1 MDLKNSAITAIVL
14 IESLVHLLKNES
26 LSKLDQN
33 FGSLT
38 IDNLNKTTVVLSN
51 GLELKKNDVIDPYS
65 YNETLQEKMIRKA
78 IKNHFEMEKQ
88 LLTRPTARIKP
99 LSLFF
104 IDDIESYRGKDGEQG
119 SLAKF
124 VETEIKQHVTQLL
137 KTEKHEAYREY
148 LEKTLKDVSQS
159 HGGYFSQDNSEK
171 DDKIEKEIEE
181 ILHDKETLL
190 SLDNP
195 RRFIFSKWTLR
206 EGWDNTLSTEQ
217 ITAILNGKTVIA
229 PPKEVQEV
237 RNAIK
242 AYEAFQQWQPSQE
255 ADLLQAHQ
263 VLMTGLIDEV
273 GQYRHGGVGVMSG
286 DRVVHMA
293 PPANQIN
300 RLMADLLGW
309 LNDSDV
315 HPLIQSSVFHYEFE
329 FIHPFADGN
338 GRMGRLWQTLILSRW
353 NPIFANIPVE
363 SLIYQN
369 QKAYYEV
376 LQASTGRTDSA
387 PFIEFILQMILD
399 AILSSTDTA
408 QDSDHVTAQVNVQV
422 SDQVQR
428 LISAMKLEDY
438 TLAELMQLV
447 GLNHRA
453 TFQKNYLNPAIEADL
468 IERTIP
474 DKPKSPKQR
483 YRLKS

>member
-1 MDLKNSAITAIVL
+1 MKYQPPYTITSKIINLIAQISENIGRLTVLEEIQDSLKL
-14 IESLVHLLKNES
+14 
-26 LSKLDQN
+26 
-33 FGSLT
+33 
-38 IDNLNKTTVVLSN
+38 
-51 GLELKKNDVIDPYS
+51 
-65 YNETLQEKMIRKA
+65 RKA
-78 IKNHFEMEKQ
+78 N
-88 LLTRPTARIKP
+88 RIRT
-99 LSLFF
+99 
-104 IDDIESYRGKDGEQG
+104 IQG
-119 SLAKF
+119 SLA
-124 VETEIKQHVTQLL
+124 
-137 KTEKHEAYREY
+137 
-148 LEKTLKDVSQS
+148 
-159 HGGYFSQDNSEK
+159 
-171 DDKIEKEIEE
+171 IE
-181 ILHDKETLL
+181 
-190 SLDNP
+190 
-195 RRFIFSKWTLR
+195 
-206 EGWDNTLSTEQ
+206 GNTLSTEQ

-255 ADLLQAHQ
+255 KDLLQAHQ
-263 VLMTGLIDEV
+263 ILMTGLIDEV

-300 RLMADLLGW
+300 RLMADLLNW
-309 LNDSDV
+309 LNDSDI

-369 QKAYYEV
+369 QKAYYEA
-376 LQASTGRTDSA
+376 LQASTDRTDSA
-387 PFIEFILQMILD
+387 PFIEFILHMILD

-428 LISAMKLEDY
+428 LLSAMKQEDY

-447 GLNHRA
+447 GLTHRA
-453 TFQKNYLNPAIEADL
+453 TFQRNYLNPAIEAGL
-468 IERTIP
+468 IKRTIP

>member
-1 MDLKNSAITAIVL
+1 M
-14 IESLVHLLKNES
+14 
-26 LSKLDQN
+26 
-33 FGSLT
+33 
-38 IDNLNKTTVVLSN
+38 
-51 GLELKKNDVIDPYS
+51 
-65 YNETLQEKMIRKA
+65 
-78 IKNHFEMEKQ
+78 
-88 LLTRPTARIKP
+88 
-99 LSLFF
+99 
-104 IDDIESYRGKDGEQG
+104 
-119 SLAKF
+119 
-124 VETEIKQHVTQLL
+124 
-137 KTEKHEAYREY
+137 
-148 LEKTLKDVSQS
+148 
-159 HGGYFSQDNSEK
+159 
-171 DDKIEKEIEE
+171 
-181 ILHDKETLL
+181 
-190 SLDNP
+190 
-195 RRFIFSKWTLR
+195 
-206 EGWDNTLSTEQ
+206 
-217 ITAILNGKTVIA
+217 
-229 PPKEVQEV
+229 
-237 RNAIK
+237 
-242 AYEAFQQWQPSQE
+242 
-255 ADLLQAHQ
+255 
-263 VLMTGLIDEV
+263 
-273 GQYRHGGVGVMSG
+273 
-286 DRVVHMA
+286 
-293 PPANQIN
+293 
-300 RLMADLLGW
+300 
-309 LNDSDV
+309 NDSEE

-453 TFQKNYLNPAIEADL
+453 TFQKNYLNPAIEAGL

-474 DKPKSPKQR
+474 DKPKSPKQK
-483 YRLKS
+483 YRLKP

>member
-1 MDLKNSAITAIVL
+1 MKYQPPYTITSKIIYLIAQISENIGRLTVLEEIQDSLKL
-14 IESLVHLLKNES
+14 
-26 LSKLDQN
+26 
-33 FGSLT
+33 
-38 IDNLNKTTVVLSN
+38 
-51 GLELKKNDVIDPYS
+51 
-65 YNETLQEKMIRKA
+65 RKA
-78 IKNHFEMEKQ
+78 N
-88 LLTRPTARIKP
+88 RIRT
-99 LSLFF
+99 
-104 IDDIESYRGKDGEQG
+104 IQG
-119 SLAKF
+119 SLA
-124 VETEIKQHVTQLL
+124 
-137 KTEKHEAYREY
+137 
-148 LEKTLKDVSQS
+148 
-159 HGGYFSQDNSEK
+159 
-171 DDKIEKEIEE
+171 IE
-181 ILHDKETLL
+181 
-190 SLDNP
+190 
-195 RRFIFSKWTLR
+195 
-206 EGWDNTLSTEQ
+206 GNTLSTEQ

-255 ADLLQAHQ
+255 KDLLQAHQ
-263 VLMTGLIDEV
+263 ILMTGLIDEV

-286 DRVVHMA
+286 DRAVHMA

-300 RLMADLLGW
+300 RLMVDLLDW
-309 LNDSDV
+309 LNDSDE

-369 QKAYYEV
+369 QKVYYKA
-376 LQASTGRTDSA
+376 LQTSTDRTDSA

-408 QDSDHVTAQVNVQV
+408 QDSDHVTAQADVHAHLEM

-428 LISAMKLEDY
+428 LISAMKQEDY
-438 TLAELMQLV
+438 TLAELMQLI
-447 GLNHRA
+447 GLTHRA
-453 TFQKNYLNPAIEADL
+453 TFQKNYLNPAIEAGL

-483 YRLKS
+483 YRLKK